1 MKLNQIMKLR
11 LCVVRAATIA
21 VAVGLSAMLT
31 GCEDDSFSHKP
42 PDGQGCLIVDNC
54 TGDRLKVFIDGFEST
69 TRVNAYDDE
78 AYDLDPGVYR
88 VVLQERNGK
97 RSCREDVDILEGRQ
111 TIMRVHH
118 SGHYQYNAH
127 VYFD

>member
-1 MKLNQIMKLR
+1 MKLNQNMKFGLY
-11 LCVVRAATIA
+11 LARAAVIGI
-21 VAVGLSAMLT
+21 AVGLAAMLT

-54 TGDRLKVFIDGFEST
+54 TSDRLKVFIDGFEAT
-69 TRVNAYDDE
+69 PRVSAYDDE
-78 AYDLDPGVYR
+78 AYDLNPGVYR
-88 VVLQERNGK
+88 VVLQERHGH

-111 TIMRVHH
+111 TIMRVHL
-118 SGHYQYNAH
+118 SDNYKYNTH